1 MGASIEDLW
10 SMSEKALVAA
20 YADARRRYAEKKL
33 ERDTQRARLEWMRA
47 KMFVATPGG
56 VTERRMAVD
65 VSEELARKGQEV
77 REITR
82 DLDLL
87 KIDVDVIETV
97 IRLRGG
103 HSLAVAQAEDTHDRQ
118 PGEPEAGQ
126 EAG

>member
-10 SMSEKALVAA
+10 SMLEKALVAA
-20 YADARRRYAEKKL
+20 YADARRRFTEKKL
-33 ERDTQRARLEWMRA
+33 ECDTQRARLEWMRA
-47 KMFVATPGG
+47 KMFVTTSGG

-77 REITR
+77 REMTR
-82 DLDLL
+82 DLDML

-97 IRLRGG
+97 IRLRGAHG
-103 HSLAVAQAEDTHDRQ
+103 VAVAQAEDTYDRQ
-118 PGEPEAGQ
+118 HGEPEAGQ

>member
-10 SMSEKALVAA
+10 SMPEKALVST
-20 YADARRRYAEKKL
+20 YADARRHYAEKKL

-47 KMFVATPGG
+47 KMFVSTAGG
-56 VTERRMAVD
+56 VTERKMAVD

-82 DLDLL
+82 DLDML

-97 IRLRGG
+97 IRLRGA
-103 HSLAVAQAEDTHDRQ
+103 HSFAVAQTEDTHDRQ
-118 PGEPEAGQ
+118 QAESESGQ